1 MGILNPQRSFLCFIK
16 LAVGNFYWKFLQAKS
31 SALIKTKWFKTKQ
44 RQDSILVLCLVSL
57 LCLLTQCIRRPQWWT
72 KGKRRERKEETRH
85 KISLRERRLRQKFR
99 EMDKIIVRK
108 EHVIIIY
115 PFGFQP
121 ESILCILEK
130 SLSWHLKNDG

>member
-1 MGILNPQRSFLCFIK
+1 M
-16 LAVGNFYWKFLQAKS
+16 
-31 SALIKTKWFKTKQ
+31 
-44 RQDSILVLCLVSL
+44 
-57 LCLLTQCIRRPQWWT
+57 
-72 KGKRRERKEETRH
+72 RERKEEKRD

-130 SLSWHLKNDG
+130 SLS

>member
-1 MGILNPQRSFLCFIK
+1 M
-16 LAVGNFYWKFLQAKS
+16 
-31 SALIKTKWFKTKQ
+31 
-44 RQDSILVLCLVSL
+44 
-57 LCLLTQCIRRPQWWT
+57 
-72 KGKRRERKEETRH
+72 RERKEEKRH
-85 KISLRERRLRQKFR
+85 KISLRERRLGQKFR

-130 SLSWHLKNDG
+130 SLS